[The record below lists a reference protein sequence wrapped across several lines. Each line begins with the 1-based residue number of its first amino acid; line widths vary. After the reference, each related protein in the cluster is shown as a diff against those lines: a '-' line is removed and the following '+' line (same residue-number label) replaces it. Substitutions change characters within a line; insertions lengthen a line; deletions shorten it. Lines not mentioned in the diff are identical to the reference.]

1 MQQHWLNLTLQRPW
15 LVLLLGIL
23 LVFAAGFGGKNLYFR
38 GDYRVFFE
46 PDNPQRV
53 AYEEMQDVFNKNENA
68 TIIIAPKSGN
78 VFTPETLSLVKQVT
92 DAAWQTPLSYRVDSI
107 TNFQHTWSVEDD
119 MMVEDLVASV
129 SGLSQDEQMQRIR
142 RIAMQEPNLAGRL
155 ISKDGHVTAVNITVN
170 LPDENASAA
179 VIEISNYVVAL
190 SEQFKT
196 QFPDHDFYHTGI
208 VFMNNAFAVS
218 AQNDAETL
226 VPMMFLA
233 IVLMMWLLLRSL
245 AGTIAT
251 VVIIFITIIA
261 TMGIAGWAG
270 FFLSTASVNVPT
282 LVMTLAVAD
291 CIHVIAT
298 MTYGLRQGMN
308 KREALEY
315 SMRLNVM
322 PIFVTSFTTAIGFAS
337 LNFASV
343 PIIRDLGTLTALGAM
358 LAFAFSV
365 VILPAML
372 MVLPMRTHKLAES
385 KSRFMQDLGNWVVT
399 HHRTLLPATFAF
411 CVGVG
416 VFTFNNQINDI
427 ATDYFDESTAFR
439 QSTDFQTENLS
450 GMSSVDFALFTEQ
463 ESGINNPATLKDIET
478 FANWLREQP
487 EVDHVVTITDTFNRL
502 NKNMHGDDESY
513 YRLPEEKDLAAQYLL
528 LYEMS
533 LPYGLDLN
541 NQLNIDKSATRITVT
556 MQNLGSKEF
565 TDFDQR
571 AHQWIKHNAPE
582 LRITSGSP
590 NIMFAY
596 VGEENMASMIRG
608 TLLALLIISVLL
620 VFALR
625 SWRMGAISLLPN
637 LLPAAVGFGAW
648 GILNGQINM
657 GLSVVMSMSLG
668 IIVDDTVHFLS
679 KYWNARKEGMNAEE
693 AVRYAFL
700 NVGRALWIT
709 TLVLT
714 VGFSVLSMSEFL
726 LNEDMGK
733 LTAIIIVF
741 ALAIDFLFL
750 PSFLIVFDKK
760 PIAPTPPNASKQDP
774 LNAVLPGSAVTKDN
788 TPAEAD
794 VSSVV
799 STTTGGSEASLSQP

>member
-1 MQQHWLNLTLQRPW
+1 MKQRWLDLTLQRPW

-23 LVFAAGFGGKNLYFR
+23 FVFAAGFGSKNLYFR

-53 AYEEMQDVFNKNENA
+53 AYEEMQDVFSKNENA
-68 TIIIAPKSGN
+68 TIVIAPKSGN
-78 VFTPETLSLVKQVT
+78 VFTTETLSLVKELT

-119 MMVEDLVASV
+119 MMVEDLVPSV
-129 SGLSQDEQMQRIR
+129 SSLSQEGRIERVR
-142 RIAMQEPNLAGRL
+142 RVAMQEPNLAERL
-155 ISKDGHVTAVNITVN
+155 ISADGRVTAVNITVN
-170 LPDENASAA
+170 LPEGNSSAA
-179 VIEISNYVVAL
+179 VAEISNYVIAL
-190 SEQFKT
+190 SEQFSERY
-196 QFPDHDFYHTGI
+196 PNHDFYHTGI
-208 VFMNNAFAVS
+208 VFMNNSFATS
-218 AQNDAETL
+218 AQSDAETL
-226 VPMMFLA
+226 VPLMFLA
-233 IVLMMWLLLRSL
+233 IVFMMWVLLKSIS
-245 AGTIAT
+245 GTIAT
-251 VVIIFITIIA
+251 VAIIIITIIS
-261 TMGIAGWAG
+261 TMGIAGWTG

-298 MTYGLRQGMN
+298 MTYGLRQGMD
-308 KREALEY
+308 KKEALEY

-322 PIFVTSFTTAIGFAS
+322 PIFVTSFTTAIGFAT

-372 MVLPMRTHKLAES
+372 MLLPMRTNKLAES
-385 KSRFMQDLGNWVVT
+385 KSQFMENFGDWVVK
-399 HHRTLLPATFAF
+399 HHRALLPATFAL

-416 VFTFNNQINDI
+416 AFTFTNQINDI
-427 ATDYFDESTAFR
+427 ATDYFDKSTPFR
-439 QSTDFQTENLS
+439 QSTDFQTDNLS
-450 GMSSVDFALFTEQ
+450 GMSTVDFALFTEE
-463 ESGINNPATLKDIET
+463 ESGVNNPQTLKHVEA

-513 YRLPEEKDLAAQYLL
+513 YRLPEDKELAAQYLL

-541 NQLNIDKSATRITVT
+541 NQLNIDKSATRVSVT

-565 TDFDQR
+565 TGFDKR
-571 AHQWIKHNAPE
+571 AHQWVKDNAPA

-596 VGEENMASMIRG
+596 VGEENMASMIEG
-608 TLLALLIISVLL
+608 TLLALLIISLLL

-637 LLPAAVGFGAW
+637 LLPAAVGFGIW
-648 GILNGQINM
+648 GIFNGQINM

-679 KYWNARKEGMNAEE
+679 KYWNARKEGMNAEQ
-693 AVRYAFL
+693 AVRFAFS

-714 VGFSVLSMSEFL
+714 VGFSVLAMSVFL

-733 LTAIIIVF
+733 LTAIIIVV

-750 PSFLIVFDKK
+750 PSFLMVFDKK
-760 PIAPTPPNASKQDP
+760 HIEPTSKKPSTVPP
-774 LNAVLPGSAVTKDN
+774 AVGADN
-788 TPAEAD
+788 NDHQHAQAGTTGEPAAATA
-794 VSSVV
+794 VSSD
-799 STTTGGSEASLSQP
+799 

>member
-1 MQQHWLNLTLQRPW
+1 MKQRWLEFTLQRPW

-23 LVFAAGFGGKNLYFR
+23 FVFAAGFGSKNLYFR

-53 AYEEMQDVFNKNENA
+53 AYEEMQDVFSKNENA
-68 TIIIAPKSGN
+68 TIVIAPASGN
-78 VFTPETLSLVKQVT
+78 VFTPETLSLVKELT

-107 TNFQHTWSVEDD
+107 TNFQHTWSVDDD
-119 MMVEDLVASV
+119 MMVEDLVPSV
-129 SGLSQDEQMQRIR
+129 SSLSQDGRIERVR
-142 RIAMQEPNLAGRL
+142 RVAMQEPNLAGRL
-155 ISKDGHVTAVNITVN
+155 ISAEGHVTAVNITVN
-170 LPDENASAA
+170 LPEGNSSEAVANIAS
-179 VIEISNYVVAL
+179 YVKAL
-190 SEQFKT
+190 SEQFSERY
-196 QFPDHDFYHTGI
+196 PNHHFYHTGI
-208 VFMNNAFAVS
+208 VFMNNSFATS
-218 AQNDAETL
+218 AQSDAESL
-226 VPMMFLA
+226 VPLMFLA
-233 IVLMMWLLLRSL
+233 IVIMMWVLLRSIS
-245 AGTIAT
+245 GTIAT
-251 VVIIFITIIA
+251 VAIIIVTIIS
-261 TMGIAGWAG
+261 TMGIAGWTG

-298 MTYGLRQGMN
+298 MTFGLRQGMN
-308 KREALEY
+308 KRAALEY

-322 PIFVTSFTTAIGFAS
+322 PIFITSFTTAIGFAT

-358 LAFAFSV
+358 IAFAFSV
-365 VILPAML
+365 TILPAML
-372 MVLPMRTHKLAES
+372 MILPIRTNKLAES
-385 KSRFMQDLGNWVVT
+385 KSQFMEIFGDWVVK
-399 HHRTLLPATFAF
+399 HHRTLLPATFVL

-416 VFTFNNQINDI
+416 AFTFTNQINDI
-427 ATDYFDESTAFR
+427 ATDYFDKSTSFR
-439 QSTDFQTENLS
+439 QSTDFQTDNLS
-450 GMSSVDFALFTEQ
+450 GMSTADFALFTQE
-463 ESGINNPATLKDIET
+463 ESGVNNPETLKSIAS
-478 FANWLREQP
+478 FADWLREQP

-513 YRLPEEKDLAAQYLL
+513 YRLPDDKELAAQYLL

-541 NQLNIDKSATRITVT
+541 NQLNIDKSATRVSVT
-556 MQNLGSKEF
+556 LRNLGSKEF
-565 TDFDQR
+565 TGFDRR
-571 AHQWIKHNAPE
+571 AHQWVKDNAPS

-596 VGEENMASMIRG
+596 VGEENMASMIEG
-608 TLLALLIISVLL
+608 TLLALLIISLLL

-637 LLPAAVGFGAW
+637 LLPAAVGFGIW
-648 GILNGQINM
+648 GIFNGQINM

-679 KYWNARKEGMNAEE
+679 KYWTARKEGKNAEE
-693 AVRYAFL
+693 AVRYAFS

-714 VGFSVLSMSEFL
+714 VGFSVLAMSVFL

-733 LTAIIIVF
+733 LTAIIIVV

-750 PSFLIVFDKK
+750 PSFLMVFDKK
-760 PIAPTPPNASKQDP
+760 QFAAESEKTAGMEPVTGAVIAGSHHPESGAVIDAAIPSPPA
-774 LNAVLPGSAVTKDN
+774 
-788 TPAEAD
+788 AD
-794 VSSVV
+794 AVSSD
-799 STTTGGSEASLSQP
+799 